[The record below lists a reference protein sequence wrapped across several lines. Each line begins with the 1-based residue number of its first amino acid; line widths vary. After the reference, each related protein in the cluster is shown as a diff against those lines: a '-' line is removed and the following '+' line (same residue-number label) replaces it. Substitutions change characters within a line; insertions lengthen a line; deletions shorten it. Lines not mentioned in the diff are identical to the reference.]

1 MNFLTITFLLQTVVI
16 NFLLIHPQLAGT
28 IHNITTLK
36 QMRHPRSFVF
46 RLTTVV
52 AVQYEYVLK
61 VRQAEEIRNNGFKLE
76 HVLLENNL
84 IYQFINNINF
94 KIESECSL

>member
-1 MNFLTITFLLQTVVI
+1 MNFLTITFLPQTVVI

-28 IHNITTLK
+28 IRNITTLK

-46 RLTTVV
+46 RLMTVV

-76 HVLLENNL
+76 LVSLANNL
-84 IYQFINNINF
+84 IYQFINNIKF